1 MRLTIELIPES
12 TWFNNVR
19 SAVSEAKWDE
29 LKRLTFK
36 KAGYRCEICGGQGSR
51 WPVECHEIWG
61 FTPDFR
67 QELRGLIALC
77 PDCHEVKHFGFAAS
91 QGREE
96 KALTHLMRVNQIN
109 REEAAAYVTQVFL
122 LWEARS
128 QYKWTVDLSWLNSA
142 PSPTGH

>member
-1 MRLTIELIPES
+1 MKLTIELIPVG

-19 SAVSEAKWDE
+19 SAVSADQWQR
-29 LKRLTFK
+29 LKRLTFQ
-36 KAGYRCEICGGQGSR
+36 KAGHRCELCGGRGKK

-77 PDCHEVKHFGFAAS
+77 PACHQVKHFGFAAS
-91 QGREE
+91 QGKE
-96 KALTHLMRVNQIN
+96 KEALEHLMRVNGITKA
-109 REEAAAYVTQVFL
+109 EAEAYVTQVFL

-128 QYKWTVDLSWLNSA
+128 QYHWTVDVSWLNNEL
-142 PSPTGH
+142 